1 MWISIC
7 IRTAQ
12 ITRVTWTQR
21 RRRCGPASRPAR
33 TAGQLKIRIY
43 TVALG
48 TRDATVPNPNP
59 FGTPLSVAPDPDT
72 LRTFIEDV
80 APRVRER
87 VASARD
93 HATSGITG
101 GGR

>member
-1 MWISIC
+1 MF
-7 IRTAQ
+7 TLAA
-12 ITRVTWTQR
+12 
-21 RRRCGPASRPAR
+21 P
-33 TAGQLKIRIY
+33 
-43 TVALG
+43 
-48 TRDATVPNPNP
+48 
-59 FGTPLSVAPDPDT
+59 PDPDT